1 MSTRDKKD
9 TNFSGPNTTEDTIAS
24 SIQPAPTP
32 DIQADLD
39 APVDG
44 QAGVP
49 ALLPPGARGVGP
61 EVLPE
66 DRVAGYGPERGAHVV
81 LEPFSL
87 FAFSVFWSLP
97 ALQPPLAPASPIR
110 LPLQQRKLR
119 AAALEFRVGVDPGHY
134 TGS

>member
-9 TNFSGPNTTEDTIAS
+9 TNFSGPNTTKDTIAS

-32 DIQADLD
+32 DIQANLD

-49 ALLPPGARGVGP
+49 ALFPPGARGVGP
-61 EVLPE
+61 EALPE
-66 DRVAGYGPERGAHVV
+66 DRVAGDGPERGAHVV
-81 LEPFSL
+81 LEPF
-87 FAFSVFWSLP
+87 FISVFWSLP
-97 ALQPPLAPASPIR
+97 AFQPPIAPASPIR